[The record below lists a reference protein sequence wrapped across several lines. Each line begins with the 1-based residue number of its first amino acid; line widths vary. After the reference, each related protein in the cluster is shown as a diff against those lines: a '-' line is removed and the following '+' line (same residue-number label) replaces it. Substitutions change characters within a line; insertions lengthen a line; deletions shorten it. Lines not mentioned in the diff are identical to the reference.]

1 MIKLREIDGF
11 KKNPEFFVPLLL
23 LLIQKQYFL
32 HVPTDSKFL
41 HTKTFEWEEDT
52 ETKKNMITL
61 YIKIVLCFC
70 PRCSRLP
77 SDAGQTS
84 Y

>member
-52 ETKKNMITL
+52 ETKKYD
-61 YIKIVLCFC
+61 YIVYKDRLVFLSKVLSASF
-70 PRCSRLP
+70 
-77 SDAGQTS
+77 
-84 Y
+84 